1 MIKIFWRLLAILFL
15 LPAGARL
22 PAGQAAECQ
31 LLARSNLVAWCIVP
45 FDAKK
50 RGPVE
55 RAEMATR
62 LGFSRIAYDWREQH
76 VPTFEQE
83 ILEYQ
88 KRGLEFF
95 AFWDTHDKAF
105 ELFAQHGLHPQFW
118 VTAPSPAAAS
128 RDEQIQKAATQLLP
142 VVERTRKAGCR
153 LGLYNHGGW
162 GGEPE
167 NLVAVCEYLRQ
178 HHDARHVG
186 VVYNFHHGHGH
197 IDDFPAAFARMKPY
211 LLCLNING
219 MVHDG
224 DKQGKLILTLAQGDQ
239 ELAMLRVVEQSGWCG
254 PIGILCHRDDAD
266 AELVLADNLDGL
278 EWLKKELVKPG
289 AGGPKPRQR
298 APR

>member
-118 VTAPSPAAAS
+118 VTAPSPAAA
-128 RDEQIQKAATQLLP
+128 P
-142 VVERTRKAGCR
+142 
-153 LGLYNHGGW
+153 
-162 GGEPE
+162 
-167 NLVAVCEYLRQ
+167 
-178 HHDARHVG
+178 
-186 VVYNFHHGHGH
+186 
-197 IDDFPAAFARMKPY
+197 
-211 LLCLNING
+211 
-219 MVHDG
+219 
-224 DKQGKLILTLAQGDQ
+224 LAPTS
-239 ELAMLRVVEQSGWCG
+239 MLRPSALRARPEPNSNPFVC
-254 PIGILCHRDDAD
+254 
-266 AELVLADNLDGL
+266 DG
-278 EWLKKELVKPG
+278 
-289 AGGPKPRQR
+289 AAMS
-298 APR
+298 APCCV